1 MNTKKIT
8 DREERKTAKR
18 KARAEAPAKPKRAP
32 DVDRGSQKKKV
43 RTASKGKTRR

>member
-1 MNTKKIT
+1 MNTKNIT
-8 DREERKTAKR
+8 DREERKQAKR

-43 RTASKGKTRR
+43 RTVSKGKTRR